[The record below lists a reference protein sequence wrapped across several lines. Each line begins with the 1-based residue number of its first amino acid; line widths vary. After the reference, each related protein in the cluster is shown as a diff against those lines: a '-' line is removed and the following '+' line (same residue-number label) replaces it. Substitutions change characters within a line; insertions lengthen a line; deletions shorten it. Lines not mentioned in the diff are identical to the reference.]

1 MSREPMTIRVLATAA
16 VSMTLIAGCMTR
28 MPPASSPAARTPAGV
43 PVILDTDIGTDVDD
57 AGALAVLHA
66 LASRGEARIL
76 AVMSSNRNPWSG
88 AAIDVIS
95 TCHRRG
101 KGRESHRVAQGFAV
115 NWNA

>member
-1 MSREPMTIRVLATAA
+1 MSRDLMTILTAA
-16 VSMTLIAGCMTR
+16 AVAMAMTLTGGCTAGRSTAS
-28 MPPASSPAARTPAGV
+28 PPEPQAPAGV
-43 PVILDTDIGTDVDD
+43 PIILDTDIGTDVDD
-57 AGALAVLHA
+57 AGALAMLHA
-66 LASRGEARIL
+66 LAGRGEARIL